1 MSATFGD
8 RLRLT
13 IFGESHAEAIGGV
26 LEGLPSGMVIDE
38 QMLREHMRRR
48 APGRSTIM
56 TSRQEADEVR
66 ILSGVFEG
74 HTTGTPLSFMIQNQD
89 PHIKDYEPMRFVLR
103 PGHADYTAY
112 AKYGGF
118 QDYRGG
124 GGFSGRLTAVIHAA
138 GGLAE
143 QLLGQK
149 EVTIIAHA
157 LSVGDQRDCSFAE
170 RQWDIQ
176 MSQEQIKGLQQ
187 RLRQMPIPTVCEE
200 RSEEMAKAIERIRR
214 EKDSIG
220 GVAECGIFGLPAGLG
235 GGFFSSVESRLAQLC
250 FSIPAVKGIEFGAG
264 FELAQMKG
272 SEANDVMY
280 LENDRSK
287 ASDCLQ
293 KKLRS
298 IRHATNHNGGIL
310 GGITNAMPLIFR
322 VAVKPT
328 PSIGKTQPTVDLRTM
343 KEMQLMLKGRHDP
356 CILPRVIPV
365 IESGAALVTADL
377 LMGRFGEE
385 VFL

>member
-8 RLRLT
+8 RLKLT

-26 LEGLPSGMVIDE
+26 LDGLPAGFPVDE
-38 QMLREHMRRR
+38 KILREHMQRR
-48 APGRSTIM
+48 APGRNTIM
-56 TSRQEADEVR
+56 TSRQETDEVR

-74 HTTGTPLSFMIQNQD
+74 HTTGTPLSFMILNQD
-89 PHIKDYEPMRFVLR
+89 QQSKDYESMRFILR

-112 AKYGGF
+112 ANYRGF
-118 QDYRGG
+118 QDHRGG
-124 GGFSGRLTAVIHAA
+124 GSFSGRLTAVIHAA
-138 GGLAE
+138 GGFAM
-143 QLLGQK
+143 QLLKKK
-149 EVTIIAHA
+149 EIVIVAHA
-157 LSVGDQRDCSFAE
+157 LSIGEQSDRSFAE
-170 RQWDIQ
+170 EKWNVQVGGESVQNLRQKLW
-176 MSQEQIKGLQQ
+176 
-187 RLRQMPIPTVCEE
+187 QMPIPTLCEGC
-200 RSEEMAKAIERIRR
+200 SEKMAEAIERVRSQ
-214 EKDSIG
+214 KDSIG
-220 GVAECGIFGLPAGLG
+220 GVTECGIFGLPAGLG

-250 FSIPAVKGIEFGAG
+250 FSIPAVKGIEFGDG
-264 FELAQMKG
+264 FSLALMKG
-272 SEANDVMY
+272 SEANDAMY
-280 LENDRSK
+280 LIEDPAK
-287 ASDCLQ
+287 ASDDLQ
-293 KKLRS
+293 TKLRS
-298 IRHATNHNGGIL
+298 VRYATNHNGGIL
-310 GGITNAMPLIFR
+310 GGITNGMSVIFR